1 MVHGKPR
8 HPQSQGSVERANG
21 DIKDMLISW
30 MNDNDT
36 NDWSVGIKFVQFYKN
51 SSLHSGIKHAP
62 YSAMFGCEAKV
73 GLTSSSLP
81 AEVIARLQSED
92 DLVTALT
99 GTQQAP
105 TSTQV
110 PSETTPSTS
119 DSIEVVST
127 EDVVISDSADVVNES
142 TDDTSESTETA
153 TECVLSKRL
162 DKIVSERGCAKRA
175 MGVQAER
182 MVKRSRVEV
191 PHGQIGDNVI
201 IPIPLV
207 DRGRGDP
214 RNILGIILDRDENDL
229 YTISVKSGILTSKY
243 SRNQF
248 DICS

>member
-1 MVHGKPR
+1 M
-8 HPQSQGSVERANG
+8 
-21 DIKDMLISW
+21 I
-30 MNDNDT
+30 
-36 NDWSVGIKFVQFYKN
+36 
-51 SSLHSGIKHAP
+51 
-62 YSAMFGCEAKV
+62 
-73 GLTSSSLP
+73 
-81 AEVIARLQSED
+81 
-92 DLVTALT
+92 ALT
-99 GTQQAP
+99 GTQQPP
-105 TSTQV
+105 TSTQM

-142 TDDTSESTETA
+142 TETA

-175 MGVQAER
+175 LGVQAGR

-207 DRGRGDP
+207 DRGCGDP
-214 RNILGIILDRDENDL
+214 RNILGIILDRDKNDL
-229 YTISVKSGILTSKY
+229 YTISVESGILTSKY

-248 DICS
+248 DICSQKLLSQIQIRQLGYYDTTTSCDTTVQLRGARDV